1 MGVYSKLVLPY
12 LTDFAMR
19 DKAALARR
27 SKLVPGAEG
36 IVLEIGIG
44 SGLNLPFY
52 SSAVKCL
59 YAVDPSPELL
69 AMTRKKVERM
79 TFPVDLRCE
88 SAERLSLDDRSVDT
102 IVMTWALCTIPDPAR
117 ALREMGRVLKPQ
129 GRMIFIE
136 HGLSPDSGLGRTASI
151 RFGTGWREDA
161 TSTARSTICLL
172 QADSTSS
179 TCEPIICR
187 DHAHLRTRMKGA
199 RSIDCTINE
208 PNPKEVS

>member
-1 MGVYSKLVLPY
+1 MSLYSKLVLPY
-12 LTDFAMR
+12 LTDFVMR
-19 DKAALARR
+19 DKVATARR
-27 SKLVPGAEG
+27 SQLVPGAEG

-52 SSAVKCL
+52 SPAVRHL

-88 SAERLSLDDRSVDT
+88 SAESLSLDSRSVDT
-102 IVMTWALCTIPDPAR
+102 IVMTWALCTIPNPAR

-136 HGLSPDSGLGRTASI
+136 HGLSSDSGVRAWQNSLNPIWRSV
-151 RFGTGWREDA
+151 TGGCNLTRKIDD
-161 TSTARSTICLL
+161 LL
-172 QADSTSS
+172 ISS
-179 TCEPIICR
+179 GFNIVE
-187 DHAHLRTRMKGA
+187 LRTVYLPGPRPLTYTYEGSA
-199 RSIDCTINE
+199 
-208 PNPKEVS
+208 VH

>member
-1 MGVYSKLVLPY
+1 MGLYRKFVLPY

-27 SKLVPGAEG
+27 SKLVPGADG

-69 AMTRKKVERM
+69 GMTRKKVERM

-88 SAERLSLDDRSVDT
+88 SAERLSLDSGSVDT

-117 ALREMGRVLKPQ
+117 ALREMRRVLKTQ

-136 HGLSPDSGLGRTASI
+136 HGLSPDSGVRAWQNWLNPIWSRVAGGCNLNRKIDDLLISSGFNIVELRTAYLPGP
-151 RFGTGWREDA
+151 RPFTYTYEGCA
-161 TSTARSTICLL
+161 V
-172 QADSTSS
+172 
-179 TCEPIICR
+179 
-187 DHAHLRTRMKGA
+187 H
-199 RSIDCTINE
+199 
-208 PNPKEVS
+208 

>member
-1 MGVYSKLVLPY
+1 MGLYSKLVLPY

-27 SKLVPGAEG
+27 SKLVPGADG

-44 SGLNLPFY
+44 SGLNLAFY
-52 SSAVKCL
+52 SPAVRHL

-79 TFPVDLRCE
+79 TFPVDLRCD
-88 SAERLSLDDRSVDT
+88 SAERLSLDGRSVDT

-117 ALREMGRVLKPQ
+117 ALREMRRVLKTQ

-136 HGLSPDSGLGRTASI
+136 HGLSPDSGVRAWQNGLNPIWRRVAGGCNLNRKIDELLISSGFNIVELRTAYLPGP
-151 RFGTGWREDA
+151 RPFTYTYEGYA
-161 TSTARSTICLL
+161 
-172 QADSTSS
+172 
-179 TCEPIICR
+179 
-187 DHAHLRTRMKGA
+187 AH
-199 RSIDCTINE
+199 
-208 PNPKEVS
+208 

>member
-1 MGVYSKLVLPY
+1 MGVYRKLVLPY

-19 DKAALARR
+19 DKAARARR
-27 SKLVPGAEG
+27 SQLVPGAEG

-52 SSAVKCL
+52 SSAVKHL

-69 AMTRKKVERM
+69 AMTRKKVEGM

-88 SAERLSLDDRSVDT
+88 SAERLSLDGRSVDT
-102 IVMTWALCTIPDPAR
+102 IVMTWALCTIPNPAR

-136 HGLSPDSGLGRTASI
+136 HGLSPDSGVRAWQKGLNPIWSRVAGGCNLNRKIDDLLVSSGFNIVELRTAYLPGP
-151 RFGTGWREDA
+151 RPMTYTYEGCAVPMTA
-161 TSTARSTICLL
+161 TA
-172 QADSTSS
+172 
-179 TCEPIICR
+179 
-187 DHAHLRTRMKGA
+187 
-199 RSIDCTINE
+199 
-208 PNPKEVS
+208 